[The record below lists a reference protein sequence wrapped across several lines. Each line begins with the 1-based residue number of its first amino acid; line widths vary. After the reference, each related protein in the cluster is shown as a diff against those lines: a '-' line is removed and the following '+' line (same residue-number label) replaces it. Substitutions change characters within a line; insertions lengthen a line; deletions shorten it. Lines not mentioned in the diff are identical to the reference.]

1 MTSRSFRLSIGVLLG
16 TLVLASAAAAA
27 EGPSLAETR
36 GSKFPDRGF
45 VLTLPS
51 RAALDPSEVEVLENG
66 RPVTRFSIVPA
77 SQSNGANDF
86 GVVLAIDASD
96 SMEGEPI
103 RAALVAARAFA
114 AERNPNQKIAVVLF
128 NSQTEIV
135 LPLTNDE
142 ARIAAALANEPELA
156 YGTRLYD
163 GIQTSIDLLTAAK
176 VRSGSV
182 VVLSDGADSQSIAS
196 LDDVTASAQDAHV
209 RVFTV
214 GLRSPVFRA
223 GPLQEIA
230 DASGASYIEATSPGK
245 DLPRIYAGLGSAL
258 ASEYVLRYRSLE
270 GPGKSVRVEVRSRQF
285 DGTATATYV
294 TPALA
299 PNAKKPYEPS
309 LGLRFWSSAG
319 AALLVS
325 ALAASLLTV
334 GFLRIVKPRNRSV
347 RERLGEF
354 VNVGLREDEAEAAR
368 LSNRFFS
375 GAEKSLLRM
384 RWWPGFKQD
393 LDLGRIAMPAVQI
406 VLWTL
411 VGTLFAMWLM
421 YVITGS
427 KLVALFALAVPF
439 VVRGLIRRRADR
451 VRARFAEQ
459 LPDNLQVLASA
470 LRAGH
475 SLVGALSVV
484 VDDAPEPAR
493 SEFHR
498 VIADEQLGIPLEESL
513 LKVAERMDNRDLEQ
527 VALVASLQR
536 RTGGNTAEVLDQ
548 VTETIRERFELRRMV
563 KTLTAQGRLSR
574 WIVSFLPLALLLAIL
589 AINPNYVKPL
599 FTHGSGRVLL
609 AVAAVMVILGSVVIG
624 RIVRIK
630 V

>member
-1 MTSRSFRLSIGVLLG
+1 MTHRSVRLYLGMLLG
-16 TLVLASAAAAA
+16 TLVLASSAAGAD
-27 EGPSLAETR
+27 GPSLAEAR
-36 GSKFPDRGF
+36 GSKFPDRQF

-51 RAALDPSEVEVLENG
+51 RAELDPSNVEVFENG
-66 RPVTRFSIVPA
+66 RPVTRFSILPA
-77 SQSNGANDF
+77 SRANGANDF

-96 SMEGEPI
+96 SMRGEPI
-103 RAALVAARAFA
+103 RATLAAAREFA
-114 AERNPNQKIAVVLF
+114 TQRNTNQQLGVVMF
-128 NSQTEIV
+128 NNETRVV
-135 LPLTNDE
+135 LPLTTDA
-142 ARIAAALANEPELA
+142 ARIAAALADEPSLA
-156 YGTRLYD
+156 RGTRLYD
-163 GIQTSIDLLTAAK
+163 GIQTAIDLLTAAK

-182 VVLSDGADSQSIAS
+182 VVLSDGADTQSIAS
-196 LDDVTASAQDAHV
+196 QSEVTAAAREAHI

-214 GLRSPVFRA
+214 GLRSRAFRA
-223 GPLQEIA
+223 APLQAIA
-230 DASGASYIEATSPGK
+230 DSSGAVYAEATSADE
-245 DLPRIYAGLGSAL
+245 DLPRIYAELGAAL
-258 ASEYVLRYRSLE
+258 ANEYVLRYRSLE
-270 GPGKSVRVEVRSRQF
+270 GPGKSVRVQVRSPQF
-285 DGTATATYV
+285 AGTATATYV
-294 TPALA
+294 TPDLA
-299 PNAKKPYEPS
+299 PSAKKPYEPS
-309 LGLRFWSSAG
+309 LGLRFWSSAA

-325 ALAASLLTV
+325 GLAAALLALGLV
-334 GFLRIVKPRNRSV
+334 RVLKPRNRSV

-354 VNVGLREDEAEAAR
+354 VSVGLREGPAESPGLQDR
-368 LSNRFFS
+368 LFT

-384 RWWPGFKQD
+384 KWWPVFKHE
-393 LDLGRIAMPAVQI
+393 LELGRISIPAVQV
-406 VLWTL
+406 VLWT
-411 VGTLFAMWLM
+411 VVVTIFAIWVL
-421 YVITGS
+421 YAVTGS
-427 KLVALFALAVPF
+427 KLAALFPLAIPF
-439 VVRGLIRRRADR
+439 IVRGLIRRRADR

-493 SEFHR
+493 REFQS

-513 LKVAERMDNRDLEQ
+513 LRVAERMSNRDLEQ

-563 KTLTAQGRLSR
+563 RTLTAQGRLSR

-589 AINPNYVKPL
+589 TINPAYVKPL

-609 AVAAVMVILGSVVIG
+609 VIAAVMVTCGSVVIG
-624 RIVRIK
+624 RIVKIK

>member
-1 MTSRSFRLSIGVLLG
+1 MTRRSIRLYCGLLLG
-16 TLVLASAAAAA
+16 TLVLASGAAAA
-27 EGPSLAETR
+27 EGPNLAETR

-51 RAALDPSEVEVLENG
+51 RATLDPSKVQVLENG
-66 RPVTRFSIVPA
+66 RPVTRFSILPA
-77 SQSNGANDF
+77 SQSSGANDF
-86 GVVLAIDASD
+86 GIVLAIDASD

-103 RAALVAARAFA
+103 QAALVAARAFA
-114 AERNPNQKIAVVLF
+114 AQRNPNQKLAVVVF
-128 NSQTEIV
+128 NSQTQVV
-135 LPLTNDE
+135 LPLTNDAE
-142 ARIAAALANEPELA
+142 RIAAALANEPSLA

-196 LDDVTASAQDAHV
+196 LSDVSASAQAAHV

-214 GLRSPVFRA
+214 GLRSHVFRA
-223 GPLQEIA
+223 SPLRELA
-230 DASGASYIEATSPGK
+230 DASGASYTEATSPGE
-245 DLPRIYAGLGSAL
+245 DLPRIYANLGSAL

-270 GPGKSVRVEVRSRQF
+270 GPGKTVRVEVRSSQF
-285 DGTATATYV
+285 TGTATASYV
-294 TPALA
+294 TPDLA
-299 PNAKKPYEPS
+299 PSAKKPYEPS
-309 LGLRFWSSAG
+309 LGLRFWSSAA

-325 ALAASLLTV
+325 GLAAALIALGLIRV
-334 GFLRIVKPRNRSV
+334 LKPRNRSV

-354 VNVGLREDEAEAAR
+354 VSVGLPEAGAEGGLPDR
-368 LSNRFFS
+368 LFT
-375 GAEKSLLRM
+375 GAEKSLVRM
-384 RWWPGFKQD
+384 KWWPGFKQE
-393 LDLGRIAMPAVQI
+393 LELGRIAMPAVQI
-406 VLWTL
+406 VLWT
-411 VGTLFAMWLM
+411 VVSTLFAIWLL
-421 YVITGS
+421 YAISGS
-427 KLVALFALAVPF
+427 KLLAVFALSIPF
-439 VVRGLIRRRADR
+439 VVRALIHRRAER

-513 LKVAERMDNRDLEQ
+513 LKVADRMDNRDLEQ

-548 VTETIRERFELRRMV
+548 VTETIRERFELRRLV
-563 KTLTAQGRLSR
+563 RTLTAQGRLSR
-574 WIVSFLPLALLLAIL
+574 WIVSFLPLGLLLAIL
-589 AINPNYVKPL
+589 AINPGYVKPL

-609 AVAAVMVILGSVVIG
+609 ALAAFMVILGSFVIG